1 MNVRGCGGGSARM
14 STGLSECAVF
24 RGCVGYT
31 VHRARALP
39 SGRICR
45 RPPRPRP
52 RCGRRAGAPGVRA
65 RVLGSQRGHRE
76 GFEAAGVAPGADTR
90 RASRTFFTESCAPC
104 VYWRFL
110 SLTFYISNKH
120 DLFFYFFWF
129 LAPEYRENL
138 NNKVWSCCFR
148 HGVILKEGQD
158 LPGFNLLHQAST
170 CFITQNLC
178 VTVHEDNF

>member
-1 MNVRGCGGGSARM
+1 MRDYARVSVVHRCAWFVSGSQVCMDAQECAWCVNVRGCGGGSARM

-90 RASRTFFTESCAPC
+90 RASRTFFTESCALC

-120 DLFFYFFWF
+120 DLFFYFF
-129 LAPEYRENL
+129 LVSGSRIQRKSE
-138 NNKVWSCCFR
+138 
-148 HGVILKEGQD
+148 
-158 LPGFNLLHQAST
+158 
-170 CFITQNLC
+170 
-178 VTVHEDNF
+178 